1 MSISDDMGATGAGST
16 GGSQGQGT
24 PMPQGRETAMGG
36 EGGAAGVT
44 QTLKNVGSDIGNYAS
59 NKASQLKDTA
69 QEYYQTGREKAQEY
83 MHMGA
88 DKAQEYMHAG
98 ADKAQEYYEMSR
110 QKAVELEQNVES
122 YIREKPLQSV
132 LIAAG
137 VGAVIGFMLRR

>member
-44 QTLKNVGSDIGNYAS
+44 QTLKNVGSEIGNYAS

-69 QEYYQTGREKAQEY
+69 QEYYHTGRDKAEEY
-83 MHMGA
+83 MHL
-88 DKAQEYMHAG
+88 G

-110 QKAVELEQNVES
+110 QKAMELEQNVES
-122 YIREKPLQSV
+122 YIRQKPLQSV